1 MYRPKVR
8 SNCFLSATTRPTCKI
23 TSNISTDD
31 FYAGESGSDDD
42 MSNSVANRTSTAGVE
57 IIVIG
62 AVSTL
67 FDRILDLDKV
77 GLDETIIE

>member
-1 MYRPKVR
+1 
-8 SNCFLSATTRPTCKI
+8 
-23 TSNISTDD
+23 
-31 FYAGESGSDDD
+31 

-57 IIVIG
+57 IMVIG

-77 GLDETIIE
+77 GFDETIIE